1 MAGVSRVIEPPR
13 PNEFNVDEGPDIEG
27 MKALI
32 AWRDGEKNRR
42 KASAIQKAI
51 DKKVAAYKAKGGILS
66 PYAEWDVLGR
76 EWGRE
81 DRFRKEEDVWKR
93 KRL

>member
-13 PNEFNVDEGPDIEG
+13 PNQFNEDEGPDMEG
-27 MKALI
+27 IKALI
-32 AWRDGEKNRR
+32 AWRDEEKNRR

-51 DKKVAAYKAKGGILS
+51 DKKVAVYKAKGGTLS
-66 PYAEWDVLGR
+66 PYGEWEVLGR

-81 DRFRKEEDVWKR
+81 GRCQKGR
-93 KRL
+93 

>member
-1 MAGVSRVIEPPR
+1 MPGVSRVIEPPR
-13 PNEFNVDEGPDIEG
+13 PNEFNEDEGPDIEG
-27 MKALI
+27 IKALI

-66 PYAEWDVLGR
+66 PYAEWNVLGR

-81 DRFRKEEDVWKR
+81 DRFRKEEDAWKR
-93 KRL
+93 KRF

>member
-1 MAGVSRVIEPPR
+1 MPVVSRVIEPPR
-13 PNEFNVDEGPDIEG
+13 PNPFNEENEGPDLEG
-27 MKALI
+27 IKALI

-66 PYAEWDVLGR
+66 PYAEWEVLGR

-81 DRFRKEEDVWKR
+81 GRYQRGW
-93 KRL
+93 

>member
-1 MAGVSRVIEPPR
+1 MPRVSRVIEPPR
-13 PNEFNVDEGPDIEG
+13 PNHFNEDEGPDVEG
-27 MKALI
+27 IKALI

-51 DKKVAAYKAKGGILS
+51 DKKVAAYKAKGGTLS
-66 PYAEWDVLGR
+66 PYAEWEVLGR

-81 DRFRKEEDVWKR
+81 GRYQRGW
-93 KRL
+93 